1 MDLVTSLV
9 VLATEEGGSGGAL
22 QVVLPET
29 AELVWGL
36 IGFAVLMAFV
46 VWKVWPTLNQML
58 EERQQAIQGKLEE
71 AEQIRTEA
79 EELRR
84 TYNERLRDARSRAD
98 EIVEEAR
105 GDAER
110 VREQKVAEAED
121 EARSIRERA
130 REDAEAERARVV
142 QQLRSQ
148 VADLSVDLA
157 GAIVHRELDEDQ
169 HRSLVDEYIE
179 QLSSM
184 N

>member
-1 MDLVTSLV
+1 MVL
-9 VLATEEGGSGGAL
+9 LATEDGEASGIDL
-22 QVVLPET
+22 VLPDM
-29 AELVWGL
+29 AELIWGL
-36 IGFAVLMAFV
+36 VGFVLHFAFV
-46 VWKVWPTLNQML
+46 VWKVWPTLTQML

-84 TYNERLRDARSRAD
+84 TYNERLRDARSKAD

-105 GDAER
+105 ADAER
-110 VREQKVAEAED
+110 VREQKVAEAEE
-121 EARSIRERA
+121 EAQAIRERA

>member
-1 MDLVTSLV
+1 MDAVTSLV
-9 VLATEEGGSGGAL
+9 VLATEEGGEGGAL

-46 VWKVWPTLNQML
+46 FWKVWPTVNQML
-58 EERQQAIQGKLEE
+58 EERQQAIQGKLEQ

-84 TYNERLRDARSRAD
+84 SYQKRLRDARGRAD
-98 EIVEEAR
+98 ELIEQAR
-105 GDAER
+105 ADAER
-110 VREQKVAEAED
+110 VREQKVAEAEE
-121 EARSIRERA
+121 EAQAISQRA
-130 REDAEAERARVV
+130 REDADAERSRIV

-148 VADLSVDLA
+148 VAALSIDLA

-169 HRSLVDEYIE
+169 HRSLVDDYID